1 MDYKLQ
7 YILYNL
13 VHTHISTV
21 LAQETMPYFSYLIT
35 FYHISVTLSRGMKR
49 PSAAD
54 LEADLNE
61 NELEIEAVRR
71 AISSAKYESKGND

>member
-1 MDYKLQ
+1 
-7 YILYNL
+7 
-13 VHTHISTV
+13 
-21 LAQETMPYFSYLIT
+21 
-35 FYHISVTLSRGMKR
+35 MKR